1 MTSHTLE
8 IGLNISS
15 VNNEQTRG
23 AWLQLTGIVTK
34 IGREVPKIKTESN
47 QDTLPEEAIRLMVK
61 RQSERIS

>member
-8 IGLNISS
+8 IGLNIFS

-23 AWLQLTGIVTK
+23 GTINWNSNQDRKRSIQD
-34 IGREVPKIKTESN
+34 KTESN
-47 QDTLPEEAIRLMVK
+47 QDTLPEKAIRLMVK